1 MFVVVSYDIVDNKKR
16 NRMSNLLL
24 DYGRRVQKSVFECDL
39 NEKNLSQMIEEAA
52 SCIDADE
59 DSLKIYRLCESCL
72 SRIRTYGRQT
82 NSEESMII

>member
-39 NEKNLSQMIEEAA
+39 NEKNLSQMIEEITD
-52 SCIDADE
+52 CVDPNE

-72 SRIRTYGRQT
+72 SRIRSHGRQI
-82 NSEESMII
+82 NSEESMIV